1 MPSMSRRPLL
11 DFFSRSL
18 AAFQHSGS
26 KFQVVCSVAPPSS
39 HGAATQTPAP
49 ASPRRKPRTLI
60 VLDSSFNPPTIA
72 HLRMA
77 TATIRDLTEQKGQQ
91 PHTIRLLLLLAVNNA
106 DKAPKPAA
114 FEQRLAMMWAFARD
128 IQRGLADGHQ
138 KEEAHSQETEQSE
151 ETEKGL
157 NIDVALS
164 TQPYFND
171 KSAAIAES
179 DFYKPEAADGDEMEQ
194 VILAGF
200 DTLIRIFNPKYYGP
214 PTSVAEAAST
224 PTPIQRALDPFFA
237 RARLRI
243 TMRTDDEWGGKDEQL
258 AYLRN
263 ELSPAGLEKL
273 GGSAGWG
280 RRVEMVEGRKDGEEV
295 VSSTYA
301 RDAARSGDWDRLG
314 RMVTP
319 EVKSWIEGERLYR
332 E

>member
-1 MPSMSRRPLL
+1 MSRRPLL
-11 DFFSRSL
+11 DFFSRCL
-18 AAFQHSGS
+18 VVFQRSGA
-26 KFQVVCSVAPPSS
+26 KFQVVCSVAPTS
-39 HGAATQTPAP
+39 HGGQPAATQSPAP
-49 ASPRRKPRTLI
+49 TPPQRTPRTLI

-77 TATIRDLTEQKGQQ
+77 TATVRDLTEQKGQQ
-91 PHTIRLLLLLAVNNA
+91 LHTIRLLLLLAVNNA

-138 KEEAHSQETEQSE
+138 HEEAKPQEAEQRE
-151 ETEKGL
+151 ETQKGL
-157 NIDVALS
+157 SIDVALS

-179 DFYKPEAADGDEMEQ
+179 GFYQPEAADGEMEQ

-214 PTSVAEAAST
+214 PTSVGEVAST
-224 PTPIQRALDPFFA
+224 STPIQRALDPFFA

-258 AYLRN
+258 AYLRDV
-263 ELSPAGLEKL
+263 LSPAGLEKL
-273 GGSAGWG
+273 GGSVGWG
-280 RRVEMVEGRKDGEEV
+280 SRVQMVEGRKDGEEV

-301 RDAARSGDWDRLG
+301 RDAAKNGDWAMLG

-319 EVKSWIEGERLYR
+319 EVRSWIEGEGLYR